1 MGVVKRV
8 GFGYLGVLLLPLIL
22 LPLAAYYT
30 MGGHSLMFLGV
41 YASPAGMLAAIAYSD
56 VKRRFRLLA
65 IVVRTL
71 SAFVLLF
78 VCFLVLDQLDDV
90 SSFFK
95 NDSWMLIP
103 LLGPLIVGGAT
114 EFILGKSSRG

>member
-1 MGVVKRV
+1 
-8 GFGYLGVLLLPLIL
+8 
-22 LPLAAYYT
+22 
-30 MGGHSLMFLGV
+30 MFLGV

-103 LLGPLIVGGAT
+103 LLGPLLVGGAT
-114 EFILGKSSRG
+114 EFILGKSKRA